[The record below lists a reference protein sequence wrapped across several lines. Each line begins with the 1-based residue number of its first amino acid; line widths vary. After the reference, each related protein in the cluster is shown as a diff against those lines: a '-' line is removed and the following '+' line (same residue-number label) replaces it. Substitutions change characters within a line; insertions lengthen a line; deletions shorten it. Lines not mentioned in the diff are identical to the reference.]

1 MPLIDAGFVS
11 RSVFIPQLDFKF
23 HTHQLDVNLVA
34 RLNDIVLE
42 VKDDILQNTPPP
54 GVGKP
59 LNFLTSRLW
68 HYNLFDYP
76 HAELHQLKQIIAE
89 EYCAYVDAMQYP
101 RETVYIQ
108 CWANLLKFG
117 QHINWHHHSD
127 AHASAPNEYA
137 YVSGNLCIHADDTK
151 TYYKNPCVETD
162 IIGLDN
168 VAGEM
173 VLFPSFIS
181 HQTDKNMN
189 QTPRISIAF
198 DIITEQVYHMIDHK
212 NFRFLV

>member
-1 MPLIDAGFVS
+1 MSLTDVNFNTS
-11 RSVFIPQLDFKF
+11 SVFIPQLNFKF
-23 HTHQLDVNLVA
+23 YTHQLDANLVT

-42 VKDDILQNTPPP
+42 VKDDILENTPPP

-59 LNFLTSRLW
+59 WNFLTSRLW

-76 HAELHQLKQIIAE
+76 HPELQELKQIIAE
-89 EYCAYVDAMQYP
+89 EYCNYVDAMQYP

-168 VAGEM
+168 VNGEM

-181 HQTDKNMN
+181 HETSKNLN

-198 DIITEQVYHMIDHK
+198 DIITEQVYRMIDNK
-212 NFRFLV
+212 NFRFLI

>member
-23 HTHQLDVNLVA
+23 YTHQLDDTLVT

-42 VKDDILQNTPPP
+42 VKDDILQNTPMP

-59 LNFLTSRLW
+59 LGFLTSRLW

-76 HAELHQLKQIIAE
+76 HAELRELKLIIAQQ
-89 EYCAYVDAMQYP
+89 YCAYVDAMQYP

-127 AHASAPNEYA
+127 AHANAPHEYA
-137 YVSGNLCIHADDTK
+137 YMSGNLCIHADNTK
-151 TYYKNPCVETD
+151 TYYKNPCAETD
-162 IIGLDN
+162 IVGLDN

-181 HQTDKNMN
+181 HETDKNMN

-212 NFRFLV
+212 NFRFLL